1 MLQPVQLQNALWAIL
16 DRLDPDEA
24 QRERFSE
31 VPRLLETI
39 RLYELSPKINQLL
52 KCFGDHRDRPPNS
65 DWSSLTTETLAE
77 LNSWLTE
84 LGLPTVEK
92 VPIAPPPKPAPVPET
107 HLIPAKSTTPLSPLP
122 LTWPEFVLGVRERLQ
137 SECGSLRPFAR
148 WTLPQH
154 RWSSRW
160 IDAFAVIATDEHDS
174 NTGFIL
180 VPSDDAATSPE
191 AEKCWRKRIETAL
204 YLQRTTAT
212 SQVARVLLHTEAE
225 SACGIALL
233 RSEFT
238 RRTLAD
244 RVQGGDCLSPREC
257 VELGISLCGIL
268 GALNAH
274 GINVLDLS
282 PSWIA
287 FDWGAGQRFTQL
299 LDPTAVIPGRGL
311 LPEWRGTELGLA
323 DAAELAKPEPSQV
336 FLVGALVLAL
346 MCRTIDDLLAE
357 QFPNGRSATFASL
370 SGSRNLADSHSNS
383 IAAPLVADLTR
394 KAAHFHEEID
404 SQAVVE
410 ALQWS
415 VAERHDERFDTLLR
429 FAAAMRNAVR

>member
-24 QRERFSE
+24 QRERSSE

-52 KCFGDHRDRPPNS
+52 KCLGDNRGSPPNS
-65 DWSSLTTETLAE
+65 DWSNLTIETLAE
-77 LNSWLTE
+77 LNSCLTE
-84 LGLPTVEK
+84 LGLPTVDEL
-92 VPIAPPPKPAPVPET
+92 PTAPEPPTVPEP
-107 HLIPAKSTTPLSPLP
+107 HSIPTKPTPPLSPLP
-122 LTWPEFVLGVRERLQ
+122 LTWPEFVIGVRERLQ
-137 SECGSLRPFAR
+137 SEHGSLPPFAR

-160 IDAFAVIATDEHDS
+160 IDAFAVIASDDHDS
-174 NTGFIL
+174 NTGFVLI
-180 VPSDDAATSPE
+180 PSDDAATSSE
-191 AEKCWRKRIETAL
+191 AEQCWRKRIETAQS
-204 YLQRTTAT
+204 LQRTTA
-212 SQVARVLLHTEAE
+212 SAQVARVLLHTEGE

-238 RRTLAD
+238 RRTLTD

-274 GINVLDLS
+274 GIHVLDLS

-287 FDWGAGQRFTQL
+287 FDWSAGQRFTQL

-311 LPEWRGTELGLA
+311 LPEWRGAELGLA

-336 FLVGALVLAL
+336 FLVGAIVLAL
-346 MCRTIDDLLAE
+346 MCRTVDDLLAE

-429 FAAAMRNAVR
+429 FEAEMRKASR

>member
-24 QRERFSE
+24 QRERSSE

-52 KCFGDHRDRPPNS
+52 KCLGDNRGRPPNS
-65 DWSSLTTETLAE
+65 DWSNLTIETLVE
-77 LNSWLTE
+77 LNSCFTE
-84 LGLPTVEK
+84 LGLPTVDEL
-92 VPIAPPPKPAPVPET
+92 PTAPEPPTVPEP
-107 HLIPAKSTTPLSPLP
+107 HSIPTKPTPPLPPLP
-122 LTWPEFVLGVRERLQ
+122 LTWPEFVIGVRERLQ
-137 SECGSLRPFAR
+137 SENGSLRPFAR

-160 IDAFAVIATDEHDS
+160 IDAFAVIASDDHDS
-174 NTGFIL
+174 NTGFVLI
-180 VPSDDAATSPE
+180 PSDDAATSSE
-191 AEKCWRKRIETAL
+191 AEQCWRKRIETAQS
-204 YLQRTTAT
+204 LQRTTA
-212 SQVARVLLHTEAE
+212 SAQVARVLLHTEGE

-238 RRTLAD
+238 RRTLTD
-244 RVQGGDCLSPREC
+244 HVQGGDCLSPREC

-274 GINVLDLS
+274 GIHVLDLS

-287 FDWGAGQRFTQL
+287 FDWSAGQRFTQL

-311 LPEWRGTELGLA
+311 LPEWRGAELGLA

-346 MCRTIDDLLAE
+346 MCRTVDDLLAE
-357 QFPNGRSATFASL
+357 QFPNGRSATFATL

-415 VAERHDERFDTLLR
+415 VAERHDERYDTLLR
-429 FAAAMRNAVR
+429 FAAAMRKASR

>member
-1 MLQPVQLQNALWAIL
+1 MFQPVQLQNALWAIL

-24 QRERFSE
+24 QRERSSE

-52 KCFGDHRDRPPNS
+52 KCLGDNRGRPPNS
-65 DWSSLTTETLAE
+65 DWSNLTIETLAE
-77 LNSWLTE
+77 LNSCLTE
-84 LGLPTVEK
+84 LGLPTVDEL
-92 VPIAPPPKPAPVPET
+92 PTAPEPPTVPEP
-107 HLIPAKSTTPLSPLP
+107 HSIPTKPTPPLSPLP
-122 LTWPEFVLGVRERLQ
+122 LTWPEFVIGVRERLQ
-137 SECGSLRPFAR
+137 SEHGSLPPFAR

-174 NTGFIL
+174 NTGFVL
-180 VPSDDAATSPE
+180 VPSDDAVTSPE
-191 AEKCWRKRIETAL
+191 AEKCWRKRIETAQS
-204 YLQRTTAT
+204 LQRTTVSA
-212 SQVARVLLHTEAE
+212 QVARVLLHTEGE

-274 GINVLDLS
+274 DINILDLS

-287 FDWGAGQRFTQL
+287 FDWSAGQRFTQL

-311 LPEWRGTELGLA
+311 LPEWRGAELGLEN
-323 DAAELAKPEPSQV
+323 AAELAKPEPSQV

-346 MCRTIDDLLAE
+346 MCRTVDDLLAE

-370 SGSRNLADSHSNS
+370 SGSRKLADSLSNS

-394 KAAHFHEEID
+394 KAAHFHEEFE

-415 VAERHDERFDTLLR
+415 VAERHDERFDTLLI
-429 FAAAMRNAVR
+429 FAAAMRKALR

>member
-1 MLQPVQLQNALWAIL
+1 MPQSVTLRSALWAIL
-16 DRLDPDEA
+16 ERLDPDEA
-24 QRERFSE
+24 RRECSSD
-31 VPRLLETI
+31 VARLIETI
-39 RLYELSPKINQLL
+39 RLYGASSRILRLSVCPT
-52 KCFGDHRDRPPNS
+52 S
-65 DWSSLTTETLAE
+65 EMVAE

-84 LGLPTVEK
+84 LGLSVLDEL
-92 VPIAPPPKPAPVPET
+92 PPPPESPKILEPQFIKTVPSPS
-107 HLIPAKSTTPLSPLP
+107 LRPLP
-122 LTWPEFVLGVRERLQ
+122 LTWRDFVFSVRERLL
-137 SECGSLRPFAR
+137 SGNGPSPPFSR
-148 WTLPQH
+148 WTLPLH

-160 IDAFAVIATDEHDS
+160 VDAFGVIATDEHDS
-174 NTGFIL
+174 NTGFVL
-180 VPSDDAATSPE
+180 VPSDDAATSHE

-257 VELGISLCGIL
+257 TELGISLCGIL
-268 GALNAH
+268 GALNAQ

-287 FDWGAGQRFTQL
+287 FDWSAGQRFTQL

-311 LPEWRGTELGLA
+311 LPEWRGAELGLA
-323 DAAELAKPEPSQV
+323 DAAQFAKPEPSQV

-346 MCRTIDDLLAE
+346 MCRTDEDLLSE

-404 SQAVVE
+404 SQAIVE

-415 VAERHDERFDTLLR
+415 IAERHDERFDTLLR
-429 FAAAMRNAVR
+429 FAAAMRKAVQ